1 MKTTTTFT
9 EDHIKELERISK
21 TNTFAAK
28 IATTILSKSEYTA
41 SSKQVDILNDVSE
54 IMFYVSDNYGH
65 IYLEKSQERQRQLLN
80 I

>member
-9 EDHIKELERISK
+9 QSHIEELERISK
-21 TNTFAAK
+21 TNTFASK
-28 IATTILSKSEYTA
+28 IAITILSKEVYTA

-65 IYLEKSQERQRQLLN
+65 IYMENAQNRQSQLMNL
-80 I
+80 